1 MEVRKFTFKVLSAC
15 MHSKESWPV
24 LMTVVTFRFHV
35 WFPGIKSGINGNPN
49 EVLKFTL
56 TLWKTV
62 KTFHVFFLNNP
73 NN

>member
-1 MEVRKFTFKVLSAC
+1 
-15 MHSKESWPV
+15 
-24 LMTVVTFRFHV
+24 MTVVTFRFHV